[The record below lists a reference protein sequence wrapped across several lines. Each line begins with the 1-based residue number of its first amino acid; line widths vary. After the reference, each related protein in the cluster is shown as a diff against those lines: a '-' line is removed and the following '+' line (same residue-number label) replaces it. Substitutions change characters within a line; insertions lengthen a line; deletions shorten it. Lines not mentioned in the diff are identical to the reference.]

1 MRKWEGS
8 GKDIDL
14 VPETDEIV
22 AENSVIQANGKGI
35 VPMETDTQNESS
47 SLVDTGPSYSLDEIR
62 AMNLGAIEKLL
73 ETNRKLSE
81 TLKQKEEEVF
91 KSDWRKNNLNFD
103 SHSKLVQAVKAVTRE
118 DIIKLYHELLA
129 QEHFGRVM
137 VQMRGTNFKDQ
148 AFVEHKDAKQ
158 ITDVNDF
165 HQAQLK

>member
-8 GKDIDL
+8 GKDIDF

-73 ETNRKLSE
+73 ETKLHQVSSQGAAPLALPIDHNTSFVAFGLDSMTVVQFKGVIENR
-81 TLKQKEEEVF
+81 
-91 KSDWRKNNLNFD
+91 
-103 SHSKLVQAVKAVTRE
+103 
-118 DIIKLYHELLA
+118 
-129 QEHFGRVM
+129 
-137 VQMRGTNFKDQ
+137 
-148 AFVEHKDAKQ
+148 
-158 ITDVNDF
+158 
-165 HQAQLK
+165 